1 MFFSYLFPEENFH
14 RLEKLLKKENIP
26 ILSSQE
32 EQKNT
37 SFSVSFSPNMLNIWI
52 TPETFEQFEQKNKLL
67 SLLAQKNI
75 FVPPQTFAMG
85 SDETGI
91 SNPIGPVVVAT
102 ACANRS
108 AINKLAQLG
117 VKDSKKL
124 SFKSIIKLYKEIKN
138 IKGLFYEVYIV
149 EPQDYNRYI
158 SIINKANS
166 QLTAKTH
173 IILSYMHI
181 ANIYT
186 LTKKLKKKNICPDIV
201 YIDRYISNKNFN
213 KKLRKQIKN
222 IGIQN
227 VVISQGAEKYIIVAT
242 ASIIARYFYL
252 LWIKK
257 RTEYLKIELTKKHFV
272 KNKKAYKKYLSPLIE
287 EVGVN
292 ESFNL
297 IKFISPAQA
306 FALYRRRIKNILKNI
321 TKKEEKR
328 DLFWPLPLYNMAG
341 VKPEQI
347 EKDIEKYYQIQSQE
361 EQNAEKR
368 CPLLKSLKDSTI
380 YPTPSFNLLSI
391 ASYLDMQSK
400 TKRRNRN
407 PQVHR

>member
-26 ILSSQE
+26 ILPSRE

-37 SFSVSFSPNMLNIWI
+37 SFSVSFSPNMLNIWT
-52 TPETFEQFEQKNKLL
+52 TPETFEQKDKLL
-67 SLLAQKNI
+67 SLLTQKNI
-75 FVPPQTFAMG
+75 FVPPQAFVMG

-91 SNPIGPVVVAT
+91 ATPIGPVVVAT

-117 VKDSKKL
+117 IKDSKRL
-124 SFKSIIKLYKEIKN
+124 SFRSIIKLYKEIKN

-158 SIINKANS
+158 SIINKANT

-186 LTKKLKKKNICPDIV
+186 LTENLKKKNIHPDIV
-201 YIDRYISNKNFN
+201 YIDRYISHKNFN
-213 KKLRKQIKN
+213 RKLRKQIKN
-222 IGIQN
+222 LGIEN
-227 VVISQGAEKYIIVAT
+227 VVISQNAEKYIIVAT

-252 LWIKK
+252 LWNKK
-257 RTEYLKIELTKKHFV
+257 RTEQLEIELTKKHFV
-272 KNKKAYKKYLSPLIE
+272 RNKNAYRKYLSPLIE
-287 EVGVN
+287 EIGVN

-297 IKFISPAQA
+297 IKFISPTHA
-306 FALYRRRIKNILKNI
+306 FALYKRRIRNALKSI
-321 TKKEEKR
+321 TKKEEKKE
-328 DLFWPLPLYNMAG
+328 LFWPLPLYNMAG

-347 EKDIEKYYQIQSQE
+347 EKEIEKYYQIQSQE

-380 YPTPSFNLLSI
+380 YPTPSFDLLSI
-391 ASYLDMQSK
+391 ASHLDVQSK
-400 TKRRNRN
+400 AKRRNRT
-407 PQVHR
+407 PKIQK